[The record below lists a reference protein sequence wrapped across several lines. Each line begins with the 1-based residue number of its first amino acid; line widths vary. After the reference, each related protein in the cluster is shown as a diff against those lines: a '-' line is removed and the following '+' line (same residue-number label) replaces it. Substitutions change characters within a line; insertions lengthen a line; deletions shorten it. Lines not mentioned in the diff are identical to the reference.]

1 LAFSHPILASRE
13 NAWVVDRTI
22 FAKQNA
28 KDAEREI
35 HQRLTKPAKE
45 QSMEY
50 LILVAVVTMMALY
63 ALIIVGCVKQ
73 PEW

>member
-1 LAFSHPILASRE
+1 MPGPESEQFLQCKTQGRWS
-13 NAWVVDRTI
+13 
-22 FAKQNA
+22 AKSGSA
-28 KDAEREI
+28 
-35 HQRLTKPAKE
+35 LLKPAKE

-50 LILVAVVTMMALY
+50 LILVAVVTIMALY